1 MKTFL
6 TNTLQ
11 RKAEKHTSWLLLLSD
26 LDIDTGSDVKEF
38 TDEIWQSLNIPPL
51 LKSSLEKNFR
61 TSKHPLETVETPAT
75 PAPTAPSSKHPAI
88 PDQSQVHQENNL
100 QTWNK
105 ILQEDLKMYNT
116 RNSKEESAVVVQKAD
131 TLHISCYY
139 CPDMKNPPGLRAKYK
154 YRCTNF
160 ITGHLGSL
168 KHKTNYTATSPINP
182 YDATST
188 RKVTMKHTH
197 SSMFNEMTTR
207 VAQPDLKDC
216 FRVFPGTEDK
226 PPGLQCVTCD
236 SRIYYPKAG
245 GWTQNAKSHIDS
257 KACSTVVKKK
267 TLIKQENF
275 TTTRKRPRDEMS
287 KLTSIKTD
295 RSELDP
301 KGAPPRLSLCS

>member
-1 MKTFL
+1 
-6 TNTLQ
+6 
-11 RKAEKHTSWLLLLSD
+11 
-26 LDIDTGSDVKEF
+26 
-38 TDEIWQSLNIPPL
+38 
-51 LKSSLEKNFR
+51 
-61 TSKHPLETVETPAT
+61 
-75 PAPTAPSSKHPAI
+75 
-88 PDQSQVHQENNL
+88 
-100 QTWNK
+100 
-105 ILQEDLKMYNT
+105 
-116 RNSKEESAVVVQKAD
+116 
-131 TLHISCYY
+131 
-139 CPDMKNPPGLRAKYK
+139 MKNPPGLRAKYK

-168 KHKTNYTATSPINP
+168 KHKTNYNATSPINP